1 MKSAVWDFSRMLSFV
16 FYRVF
21 LPARGRGMGNCKV
34 VQWIDQGRPGAV
46 SLLLNTV
53 SFHQLF
59 FKVLTWKKAAKTS
72 TIIFPVEKKMFQ
84 RMRIKDVWS
93 SCFFPVDSDK
103 KFPKN
108 AADSPHHPGYAWV

>member
-1 MKSAVWDFSRMLSFV
+1 MGGAWGIAKLSNGSTKADLAPSACCSTQFLFISF
-16 FYRVF
+16 
-21 LPARGRGMGNCKV
+21 
-34 VQWIDQGRPGAV
+34 
-46 SLLLNTV
+46 
-53 SFHQLF
+53 F